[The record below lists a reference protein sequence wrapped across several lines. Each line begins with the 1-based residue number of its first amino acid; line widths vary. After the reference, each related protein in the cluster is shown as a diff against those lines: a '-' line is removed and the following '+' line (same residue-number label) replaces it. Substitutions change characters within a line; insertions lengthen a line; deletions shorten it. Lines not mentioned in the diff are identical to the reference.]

1 MATLE
6 PVGAE
11 HELSDRKLRKALSFQ
26 DLFFLSMGGIIGSGW
41 LLAVLGADGIAGPAV
56 ILSWIIGGILVLF
69 IALTYAEV
77 AGMLPRSGAIV
88 RYPHLTHGS
97 YTGFMLA
104 WAYFLTAVSV
114 PTIEAEAVVTYASN
128 YIKGLASASL
138 VNGSKV
144 TVLTGVGILFGL
156 VLTLLFFLLN
166 YFGIRL
172 MGKLNTVITWW
183 KFIIPA
189 LTFILLFFVF
199 NGSNFTGYGGF
210 TPFGITPIFKA
221 IPLAG
226 IVFAYLGFRQ
236 ALDYGGEARNPQRDV
251 PRATIIS
258 VIAAVVIYTLL
269 QLAFTGAVNWANAGV
284 KGGDWTALAAS
295 KWGAAPFV
303 NALQASGLA
312 FFVAFAVLLYA
323 DAYISPAGTGMVY
336 AGTATRTIY
345 GVAIDGYLPAAFHRV
360 NDRYGVPIVALI
372 ASLILSLIFLAP
384 LPSWYLL
391 VGLIS
396 SATVLTYI
404 MGGVGILVLRRTAG
418 GLHRPFVLKGA
429 SILAPIGFLAA
440 AFIVYWSGT
449 ATLNYIVTGVFIG
462 LPIYAWIYAPHR
474 MGANQI
480 VSVVAGFVMLIAVI
494 LTAYFGPLGQKSLP
508 FLAFFGLLAL
518 EVVLFSLYTWFA
530 VAPEKRQQITASAWF
545 IVFFLGIYLLTYLGP
560 FSTQSSPPIPF
571 GLDELI
577 VAVFALIMFYWAVAS
592 GFRTEEIE
600 EIVNAADSGDRE
612 MGTDTMNAPSAS

>member
-1 MATLE
+1 LDS
-6 PVGAE
+6 
-11 HELSDRKLRKALSFQ
+11 SDPETSALSGSP
-26 DLFFLSMGGIIGSGW
+26 LCISIHSLTLSCLWSFLSIPSTGIKS
-41 LLAVLGADGIAGPAV
+41 
-56 ILSWIIGGILVLF
+56 
-69 IALTYAEV
+69 
-77 AGMLPRSGAIV
+77 
-88 RYPHLTHGS
+88 
-97 YTGFMLA
+97 
-104 WAYFLTAVSV
+104 
-114 PTIEAEAVVTYASN
+114 
-128 YIKGLASASL
+128 
-138 VNGSKV
+138 
-144 TVLTGVGILFGL
+144 
-156 VLTLLFFLLN
+156 
-166 YFGIRL
+166 
-172 MGKLNTVITWW
+172 
-183 KFIIPA
+183 IPA

-199 NGSNFTGYGGF
+199 KGSNFTAYGGF

-236 ALDYGGEARNPQRDV
+236 ALDYGGEARNPQRDI

-269 QLAFTGAVNWANAGV
+269 QLAFTGAVNWASAGV

-404 MGGVGILVLRRTAG
+404 MGGVGLLVLRRTAG

-429 SILAPIGFLAA
+429 SIFAPLGFLAA
-440 AFIVYWSGT
+440 TFIVYWSGT

-462 LPIYAWIYAPHR
+462 LPIYAWFYAPRR
-474 MGANQI
+474 MGANRPG
-480 VSVVAGFVMLIAVI
+480 SVVAGFVMLIAVVV
-494 LTAYFGPLGQKSLP
+494 TAYFGPLGQKSLP
-508 FLAFFGLLAL
+508 FLAFFGLLLL
-518 EVVLFSLYTWFA
+518 EVVLFSLYMWFA
-530 VAPEKRQQITASAWF
+530 SAPDKRQQITASAWF
-545 IVFFLGIYLLTYLGP
+545 IVFFFGLYLLTYLGP
-560 FSTQSSPPIPF
+560 FSTLSNPPLSF
-571 GLDELI
+571 GWDELI

-592 GFRTEEIE
+592 GFRTTEIE
-600 EIVNAADSGDRE
+600 EIVNASGPD
-612 MGTDTMNAPSAS
+612 GGKTGAVNPSVAS